1 MVVCIFSSDAAAL
14 QTGHES
20 VSLSTL
26 AIAVDEIVE
35 ATAGLL
41 KGEQWHG
48 WLGGM
53 QLLRLEDSS
62 RNWVI
67 IA

>member
-1 MVVCIFSSDAAAL
+1 MLLQL

-20 VSLSTL
+20 VPLSTL

-35 ATAGLL
+35 AAAGLL

-48 WLGGM
+48 WLGA
-53 QLLRLEDSS
+53 RACSC
-62 RNWVI
+62 
-67 IA
+67 